1 MSLRVRVLASGS
13 SGNATLFS
21 AGRTHVLVDCGLAA
35 RSLGHCLR
43 AEGVEPQ
50 ALAAVFV
57 SHEHSDHVRG
67 LRVFMKKL
75 CVPLF
80 VAPECLETSQFADVE
95 CVSVEPLEG
104 GHSVTLGCLTVT
116 PFLVPHDAACCF
128 GFRVESGGVKATMAT
143 DFGEPTALVRERLN
157 GAHCQLLEFNH
168 DIERLMAG
176 SYPLDVKIRV
186 KGPLGHLSNEQAS
199 RLVSRTMDGETSAL
213 YLMHL
218 SKENNL
224 PALARL
230 AARDAIGGR
239 KVRVEVARPHEPT
252 PAWEG

>member
-21 AGRTHVLVDCGLAA
+21 SGRTHVLVDCGLAA
-35 RSLGHCLR
+35 RSLTHALC
-43 AEGVEPQ
+43 AEGVEPH

-57 SHEHSDHVRG
+57 THEHSDHVRG

-75 CVPLF
+75 HVPLF
-80 VAPECLETSQFADVE
+80 VAPECIETDNFAELECPSL
-95 CVSVEPLEG
+95 EPLEG
-104 GHSVTLGCLTVT
+104 GHTVTFGSVAVT

-128 GFRVESGGVKATMAT
+128 GFRVEAGGVKAALAT
-143 DFGEPTALVRERLN
+143 DLGEPTALVRERLK
-157 GAHCQLLEFNH
+157 GAHCQLVEFNH
-168 DIERLMAG
+168 DLERLMAG

-186 KGPLGHLSNEQAS
+186 RGRLGHLSNEQAS
-199 RLVSRTMDGETSAL
+199 RLVSDTMDGETRVL

-224 PALARL
+224 PALALL
-230 AARDAIGGR
+230 AAREAIGGR
-239 KVRVEVARPHEPT
+239 KVRMEVAKPHEST